1 MDEEHEDFA
10 AKLILIEQEARLVME
25 DLRSGAMRERVQ
37 QILTVAQL
45 LRARLNVAS
54 SVILPAQ
61 RPMNEEQQDF
71 AAKLLLIQNEANF
84 VLRDLPSGIV
94 RDRLQH
100 IATVAEMLL
109 ARIGTTS
116 GDPKAAIRQR

>member
-84 VLRDLPSGIV
+84 VLRDLPPGIV

-109 ARIGTTS
+109 ARIGTTP
-116 GDPKAAIRQR
+116 GEPKAAIRPR